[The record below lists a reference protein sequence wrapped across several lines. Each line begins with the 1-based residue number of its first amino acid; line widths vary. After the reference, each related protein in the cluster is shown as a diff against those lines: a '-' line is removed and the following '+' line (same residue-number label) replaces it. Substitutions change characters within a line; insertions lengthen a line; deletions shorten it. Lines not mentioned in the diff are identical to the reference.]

1 MPSPNTIK
9 TFTEDGY
16 YHIYNRGVEKR
27 RIFEDAQDYKMFLY
41 YLKVYLS
48 PLDILHQEYPLLR
61 INIVNNN
68 LSEEVSLLVYC
79 LMPNH
84 FHMLLHQKTNDGI
97 PKLMK
102 QIATAYAMYFNKRY
116 ERVGPLFQGIY
127 KAVMVTTDEQLLH
140 LSRYIH
146 LNPIDRGVSL
156 QDFQWSS
163 YKKYIKNEG
172 PGWVKTSPILDF
184 FNSQNPNFS
193 YENFVEKSIEES
205 PTISQL
211 TLDRDTL

>member
-9 TFTEDGY
+9 TFTEDSY

-27 RIFEDAQDYKMFLY
+27 RIFEDAQDYKTFLY

-48 PLDILHQEYPLLR
+48 PLNVLQQEYPLLR
-61 INIVNNN
+61 INFVNNN
-68 LSEEVSLLVYC
+68 LSEEVNLLAYC

-84 FHMLLHQKTNDGI
+84 FHLLLHQKTKSGI

-116 ERVGPLFQGIY
+116 QRVGPLFQGIY
-127 KAVMVTTDEQLLH
+127 KGVMVTTDEQLLH

-146 LNPIDRGVSL
+146 LNPTDRGASL

-163 YKKYIKNEG
+163 YKYYTQNEG
-172 PGWVKTSPILDF
+172 PIWVKTSPILDF
-184 FNSQNPNFS
+184 FNNQNPNFS
-193 YENFVEKSIEES
+193 YENFVEKSTEES
-205 PTISQL
+205 TIVAPL
-211 TLDRDTL
+211 LLDKDTL